1 MNLPNNTKLPF
12 FAYGLFK
19 PGQLC
24 FFRIKD
30 WVKNSF
36 DAEVSGILK
45 ERDGIPLL
53 ILSNYSKV
61 KGVLIQFKEE
71 HELNAYKRI
80 VEIEPDEVYKWQEVQ
95 LTDGTKANAL
105 LGRRYDRGSADL
117 EHAEEWDGRT
127 DPFFKDAV
135 EEIEA
140 ILKNNSE
147 FRCCFKT
154 ILRLQMAYSLLW
166 TALER
171 YAGLRYY
178 LGKKDTTKKKV
189 YQIAKEEVFAKSLK
203 KHVRTPRDIYCTSD
217 LEKYTLDPD
226 DPDKSI
232 KYYYQVRSNAVHR
245 GKAID
250 RDFDILKNSLEELLG
265 IFKDMLNEVWGYT
278 KR

>member
-30 WVKNSF
+30 LVKNSF

-53 ILSNYSKV
+53 ILTNYSKV

-80 VEIEPDEVYKWQEVQ
+80 IEIEPDKVYQWQEVQ
-95 LTDGTKANAL
+95 LADGTKANAL
-105 LGRRYDRGSADL
+105 LGKKHDSGSADL
-117 EHAEEWDGRT
+117 EHAEEWDSRT

-135 EEIEA
+135 EEIET

-147 FRCCFKT
+147 FRWDFKT

-171 YAGLRYY
+171 YAGLRYH
-178 LGKKDTTKKKV
+178 LGKKATEKV
-189 YQIAKEEVFAKSLK
+189 YRIAKEEAFAKSLK
-203 KHVRTPRDIYCTSD
+203 KHVRAPREVYCTSD
-217 LEKYTLDPD
+217 LEKCILDPD
-226 DPDKSI
+226 DSLKSI

-245 GKAID
+245 GKAVA
-250 RDFDILKNSLEELLG
+250 RDFDILKSSLEELLG
-265 IFKDMLNEVWGYT
+265 IFKDMLDEVWGYT